1 MQTFFAPVGNL
12 YCVAISTSASANV
25 TLPNVTLTPSTVV
38 KVDNASTSAA
48 FVKFT
53 AGNTGVAVDWPT
65 NGANV
70 SGFYVQPGTAYLN
83 PGIGTYT
90 GNITVSSI
98 GRAAGNV
105 YVTMGAQS

>member
-25 TLPNVTLTPSTVV
+25 TMPNVAITPDTAV

-53 AGNTGVAVDWPT
+53 QGNTGVAVDWPT
-65 NGANV
+65 NGTNV
-70 SGFYVQPGTAYLN
+70 SGFYVAPGTSYLN
-83 PGIGTYT
+83 PGIGTYN

-105 YVTMGAQS
+105 YITMGYQS